1 MKHLTWKPMQFNLR
15 EAYGELRELHNRLYY
30 LEFGQLPVEEAEDD
44 GYKTWI
50 ADRLTKHIFNEVS
63 LYVSLDHAYHHL
75 NWAWNARR
83 TPEERV
89 WHFTD
94 RDWKRWGKFPKSK
107 PFADLWPPKDDVR
120 RRAQDPQHWKIHYC
134 PVRVHVQLAQQKL
147 GILCALV
154 DREVGGTPPP
164 VPDARTAILL
174 LAGRKVE
181 EIPTGDTYITAEKAD
196 ATPAHLT
203 EREFARRMHKIY
215 AELNQAWNSRR
226 DKTFV
231 TKISAIQRRKYFP
244 PKSASP
250 SLCF

>member
-1 MKHLTWKPMQFNLR
+1 MTTLTWKPMQFNLR
-15 EAYGELRELHNRLYY
+15 EAYGELRELHDRLCY
-30 LEFGQLPVEEAEDD
+30 LEFGKLPEDEEW
-44 GYKTWI
+44 YKTWI
-50 ADRLTKHIFNEVS
+50 AERDERHHLLSEYG

-94 RDWKRWGKFPKSK
+94 REWKRWGKFPKSK
-107 PFADLWPPKDDVR
+107 PFADLWPPKDYVR
-120 RRAQDPQHWKIHYC
+120 KRAQDPQHWKIHYC

-164 VPDARTAILL
+164 VPDAKTAILL
-174 LAGRKVE
+174 LAGRKIE
-181 EIPTGDTYITAEKAD
+181 EIPTGDVYIAAEKAD

-203 EREFARRMHKIY
+203 EREFVRRMHKIY

-231 TKISAIQRRKYFP
+231 TKISAIRRRKYFP
-244 PKSASP
+244 QKSASP